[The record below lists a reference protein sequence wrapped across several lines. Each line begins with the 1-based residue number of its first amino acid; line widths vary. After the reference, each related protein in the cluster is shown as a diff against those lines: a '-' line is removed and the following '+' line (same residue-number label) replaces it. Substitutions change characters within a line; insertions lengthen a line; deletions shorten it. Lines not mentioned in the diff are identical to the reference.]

1 MMYHYCIV
9 QMIEDD
15 LVTSNSNLYIEI
27 EARLLLMLLLLLLWS
42 LVGWWSAAGG
52 ITIIP

>member
-1 MMYHYCIV
+1 
-9 QMIEDD
+9 MIEDD

-27 EARLLLMLLLLLLWS
+27 EARLLLMLLLLLLWFS
-42 LVGWWSAAGG
+42 LVGWWWSAAGG